1 MPIDALISLIGIA
14 MAAAWS
20 PGPNNALVA
29 SSGARFGFR
38 RTFPHV
44 MGIGIGFPVMIFCIA
59 IGLGQ
64 LFQQSILLREI
75 LRYGGIFVL
84 LFVAWQIANAKG
96 KAKKEQS
103 GKPFSFLKGA
113 AFQWINPKAWVM
125 AIGISAQ
132 YVKPDA
138 LFTTAL
144 IVASV
149 FLVVGFGSASSW
161 TAFGAGMQRWLN
173 TDNRLRIFNVTMAG
187 LIVLSVLFIASA
199 ELAQ

>member
-44 MGIGIGFPVMIFCIA
+44 AGIGIGFPVMIFCIA

-64 LFQQSILLREI
+64 LFQQSTLLREI
-75 LRYGGIFVL
+75 LRFGGIFVL
-84 LFVAWQIANAKG
+84 LFVAWQIANSAG
-96 KAKKEQS
+96 KATKKQS

-113 AFQWINPKAWVM
+113 AFQWVNPKAWVM

-138 LFTTAL
+138 LFSTAL

-149 FLVVGFGSASSW
+149 FLIVGFGSASSW

-199 ELAQ
+199 ELA